1 MTIATKLR
9 SRLHRG
15 AALTVLALAVGA
27 AVPAFAQEAPTAL
40 DDVIVT
46 AQKRSENIQEVP
58 VSVAAVSGEKLA
70 AVFAA
75 GEDVLAL
82 SSRVPGL
89 YIESSNGRAAPRF
102 YIRGLGNADFDL
114 AASQPVSVIMDDVVM
129 ENVVLKSTPIFDTEQ
144 VEVLRGPQGTLF
156 GRNTTAGIVKFDSV
170 KPSQT
175 FSATGTATYGSYGSA
190 TFEGGVGGPIIE
202 GKLSG
207 RLSFLGQH
215 RDNYID
221 NTFTNQKNV
230 MGGYDENAI
239 RAQLLWTPTEN
250 LSVLLNAHNR
260 SLDGTAAVFRANI
273 LTKGSNKINGNFDRD
288 SVFYDGGGN
297 NPQKYDGNGESVK
310 VDYDFGDVTLT
321 SISAYETT
329 NGYSRGDIDGGV
341 ANFLLPSATVIPPNT
356 GPGIIPFSSDTKDGI
371 DDLGQYT
378 QEVRLASD
386 TEGPLSWQVGG
397 YYFHSR
403 MLLTTDAGFNKAT
416 LNHKNTAWAGFGQ
429 VAYQV
434 TPQLKL
440 TGGLRY
446 TDDKKTMTV
455 IGSSAPEVSASD
467 NKVSWDLS
475 AFYNVAD
482 DFSLYAR
489 AAHGFRGPT
498 IQGRDVVFFSAPSV
512 AKSETIQSYEVG
524 FKSELLD
531 RRIRFNGAAFTYTE
545 KNPQFSAIGGSQ
557 NLTLLINADKGEAY
571 GVEFDGEFAV
581 TENLLLTAGYSYNHT
596 EIKDKNLL
604 VGVCGTQLC
613 TPTDP
618 LVANPDPT
626 KAPFARVDGNP
637 FPNAPKYV
645 LNFTARYSYPIGDG
659 ELFAYTDWFKQGST
673 NLFLYETKEFNSKGD
688 FEGGLKLGYA
698 KKDGAYEI
706 AAFARNITNEVNL
719 RGAIDFNNLTGFVN
733 EPRIVGIS
741 ISAKR

>member
-1 MTIATKLR
+1 MTTATTLR

-15 AALTVLALAVGA
+15 AALTALVLAVGA
-27 AVPAFAQEAPTAL
+27 AAPVFAQDTGSVTL

-58 VSVAAVSGEKLA
+58 VSVATMGGEKLDA
-70 AVFAA
+70 LFAG

-89 YIESSNGRAAPRF
+89 FVESSNGRAAPRF
-102 YIRGLGNADFDL
+102 YIRGLGNTDFDL

-129 ENVVLKSTPIFDTEQ
+129 ENVVLKSTPIFDVEQ

-170 KPSQT
+170 KPSQV
-175 FSATGTATYGSYGSA
+175 FKADGTVTYGSYGSWTA
-190 TFEGGVGGPIIE
+190 EGGVGGPLVE
-202 GKLSG
+202 GKLAG
-207 RLSFLGQH
+207 RIAVLGQH
-215 RDNYID
+215 RDDYID
-221 NTFTNQKNV
+221 NTFTHVKDAL
-230 MGGYDENAI
+230 GGYDEYAI
-239 RAQLLWTPTEN
+239 RGQLLWTPTEN

-260 SLDGTAAVFRANI
+260 TLDGTAAIFRANI

-288 SVFYDGGGN
+288 SVFYNGGAN
-297 NPQKYDGNGESVK
+297 NPQKYDGNGESIK
-310 VDYDFGDVTLT
+310 VDYDFGGATLT

-341 ANFLLPSATVIPPNT
+341 AGT
-356 GPGIIPFSSDTKDGI
+356 GPGFIPFDSDTRDGI
-371 DDLGQYT
+371 DDLDQYT
-378 QEVRLASD
+378 QELRLASD

-397 YYFHSR
+397 YYFKSDF
-403 MLLTTDAGFNKAT
+403 LVTTDAGFNKAT

-434 TPQLKL
+434 NDKLKL
-440 TGGLRY
+440 TGGARY

-455 IGSSAPEVSASD
+455 VGSTAPEVSVSD
-467 NKVSWDLS
+467 SKVSWDLS
-475 AFYNVAD
+475 AFYDVTD
-482 DFSLYAR
+482 DVSLYAR

-498 IQGRDVVFFSAPSV
+498 IQGRDIVFFSPASV

-531 RRIRFNGAAFTYTE
+531 RRIRFNGAAFTYEE
-545 KNPQFSAIGGSQ
+545 KNPQFSAIGGAT
-557 NLTLLINADKGEAY
+557 NGTLLINADKGQAY
-571 GVEFDGEFAV
+571 GVEFDGEFKV

-596 EIKDKNLL
+596 KIKDKDLA
-604 VGVCGTQLC
+604 VAVCAQC
-613 TPTDP
+613 TVTDP
-618 LVANPDPT
+618 LNASGQ
-626 KAPFARVDGNP
+626 ALVDGNP

-645 LNFTARYSYPIGDG
+645 LNFTARYSYPVGDG
-659 ELFAYTDWFKQGST
+659 ELFAYTDWFRQGYT
-673 NLFLYETKEFNSKGD
+673 NIFLYQSKEFYSKGD

-698 KKDGAYEI
+698 KRDGAYEI

-719 RGAIDFNNLTGFVN
+719 RGGIDFNNLTGFVN

>member
-1 MTIATKLR
+1 MTTANTLR

-15 AALTVLALAVGA
+15 AALTALVLAVGA
-27 AVPAFAQEAPTAL
+27 AAPAFAQDTGSVTL

-58 VSVAAVSGEKLA
+58 VSVATMGGEKLDA
-70 AVFAA
+70 LFAG

-89 YIESSNGRAAPRF
+89 FVESSNGRAAPRF
-102 YIRGLGNADFDL
+102 YIRGLGNTDFDL

-129 ENVVLKSTPIFDTEQ
+129 ENVVLKSTPIFDVEQ

-170 KPSQT
+170 KPSQV
-175 FSATGTATYGSYGSA
+175 FKANGTVTYGSYGSWTA
-190 TFEGGVGGPIIE
+190 EGGVGGPLVE
-202 GKLSG
+202 GKLAG
-207 RLSFLGQH
+207 RIAVLGQH

-221 NTFTNQKNV
+221 NTFTNVKDA
-230 MGGYDENAI
+230 MGGYDEYAI
-239 RAQLLWTPTEN
+239 RGQLLWTPTEN

-260 SLDGTAAVFRANI
+260 TLDGTAAIFRANI

-288 SVFYDGGGN
+288 AVFYNGGAN
-297 NPQKYDGNGESVK
+297 NPQKYDGNGESIK
-310 VDYDFGDVTLT
+310 VDYDFGGVTLT

-341 ANFLLPSATVIPPNT
+341 AGT
-356 GPGIIPFSSDTKDGI
+356 GPGFIPFDSDTRDGI
-371 DDLGQYT
+371 DDLDQYT

-386 TEGPLSWQVGG
+386 TEGPLSWQFGG
-397 YYFHSR
+397 YYFKSDF
-403 MLLTTDAGFNKAT
+403 LVTTDAGFNKAT

-434 TPQLKL
+434 NDKLKL
-440 TGGLRY
+440 TGGARY

-455 IGSSAPEVSASD
+455 VGSTAPEVSVSD
-467 NKVSWDLS
+467 SKVSWDLS
-475 AFYNVAD
+475 AFYDVTD

-498 IQGRDVVFFSAPSV
+498 IQGRDIVFFSPASV

-531 RRIRFNGAAFTYTE
+531 RRIRFNGAAFTYEE
-545 KNPQFSAIGGSQ
+545 KNPQFSAIGGAT
-557 NLTLLINADKGEAY
+557 NGTLLINADKGQAY
-571 GVEFDGEFAV
+571 GVEFDGEFKV

-596 EIKDKNLL
+596 KIKDKDLA
-604 VGVCGTQLC
+604 VAVCAQC
-613 TPTDP
+613 TVTDP
-618 LVANPDPT
+618 LNASGQ
-626 KAPFARVDGNP
+626 ALVDGNP

-659 ELFAYTDWFKQGST
+659 ELFAYTDWFRQGYT
-673 NLFLYETKEFNSKGD
+673 NVFLYQSKEFYSKGD

-698 KKDGAYEI
+698 KRDGAYEI

>member
-1 MTIATKLR
+1 MTTSAKLR

-15 AALTVLALAVGA
+15 AAFTALVLAASVA
-27 AVPAFAQEAPTAL
+27 APAFAQDNTAVTL

-58 VSVAAVSGEKLA
+58 VSVAAVSGEKLD

-82 SSRVPGL
+82 SSRVPSL

-129 ENVVLKSTPIFDTEQ
+129 ENVVLKSTPVFDVEQ

-175 FSATGTATYGSYGSA
+175 FKSNATLTYGSYNSWTA
-190 TFEGGVGGPIIE
+190 EGGVGGPLVAD
-202 GKLSG
+202 KLSG
-207 RLSFLGQH
+207 RLAVLGQH
-215 RDNYID
+215 RADYID
-221 NTFTNQKNV
+221 NTFTHVKDA
-230 MGGYDENAI
+230 MGGYDEFAI
-239 RAQLLWTPTEN
+239 RGQLLWTPTAD
-250 LSVLLNAHNR
+250 LSVLLSAHNR
-260 SLDGTAAVFRANI
+260 SLDGTAAIFRANI

-288 SVFYDGGGN
+288 SVFYNGGAS
-297 NPQKYDGNGESVK
+297 NPQKYDGNGESIK
-310 VDYDFGDVTLT
+310 VDYDFGGVTLT

-341 ANFLLPSATVIPPNT
+341 AGT
-356 GPGIIPFSSDTKDGI
+356 GPGFIPFDSDTKDGI
-371 DDLGQYT
+371 DDLDQYT

-386 TEGPLSWQVGG
+386 TDGAFTWQVGG
-397 YYFHSR
+397 YYFHSDF
-403 MLLTTDAGFNKAT
+403 LLTTDAGFNKAT

-429 VAYQV
+429 ATYQV
-434 TPQLKL
+434 TPQLKI

-455 IGSSAPEVSASD
+455 VGSTAPKVSVSD
-467 NKVSWDLS
+467 SKVSWDLS
-475 AFYNVAD
+475 AFYGVTD

-498 IQGRDVVFFSAPSV
+498 IQGRDVVFFSPASV
-512 AKSETIQSYEVG
+512 AQSETIQSYEVG

-531 RRIRFNGAAFTYTE
+531 RRVRLNGAAFTYEE
-545 KNPQFSAIGGSQ
+545 KNPQFSAIGGAT
-557 NLTLLINADKGEAY
+557 NGTLLINADKGKAY
-571 GVEFDGEFAV
+571 GVELDGEFKV
-581 TENLLLTAGYSYNHT
+581 TENLLLTAGYSYAHT
-596 EIKDKNLL
+596 KIDDNKLA
-604 VGVCGTQLC
+604 VAVCAQC
-613 TPTDP
+613 TVTDP
-618 LVANPDPT
+618 LNGSGQAL
-626 KAPFARVDGNP
+626 VDGNP

-645 LNFTARYSYPIGDG
+645 VNFTARYSVPVGDG
-659 ELFAYTDWFKQGST
+659 ELFAYTDWFKQGYT
-673 NLFLYETKEFNSKGD
+673 NLFLYESKEFNSKGA

-698 KKDGAYEI
+698 KADGAYEV
-706 AAFARNITNEVNL
+706 ALFARNITNEVNL
-719 RGAIDFNNLTGFVN
+719 RGGIDFNNLTGFVN
-733 EPRIVGIS
+733 EPRIVGVS

>member
-1 MTIATKLR
+1 MTTAKTLR

-15 AALTVLALAVGA
+15 AALTALVLAGA
-27 AVPAFAQEAPTAL
+27 IAAPAFAQEASTTL

-46 AQKRSENIQEVP
+46 AQKRSENIQDVP
-58 VSVAAVSGEKLA
+58 VSVAAVSGEKLDA
-70 AVFAA
+70 LFAG

-89 YIESSNGRAAPRF
+89 FVESSNGRAAPRF
-102 YIRGLGNADFDL
+102 YIRGLGNTDFDL

-129 ENVVLKSTPIFDTEQ
+129 ENVVLKSTPIFDVEQ

-170 KPSQT
+170 KPSDT
-175 FSATGTATYGSYGSA
+175 FKANGTVTYGSYGSWTA
-190 TFEGGVGGPIIE
+190 EGGVGGPLVE

-207 RLSFLGQH
+207 RIAVLGQH
-215 RDNYID
+215 RDDYID
-221 NTFTNQKNV
+221 NTYTGVKNA
-230 MGGYDENAI
+230 MGGYDEYAI
-239 RAQLLWTPTEN
+239 RGQLLWTPTEN
-250 LSVLLNAHNR
+250 LDVLLNVHNR
-260 SLDGTAAVFRANI
+260 SLDGTAAIFRANI

-288 SVFYDGGGN
+288 SVYYNGGAN
-297 NPQKYDGNGESVK
+297 NPQKYDGNGESIK
-310 VDYDFGDVTLT
+310 VDYDFGGVKLT

-329 NGYSRGDIDGGV
+329 NGSSRGDIDGGV
-341 ANFLLPSATVIPPNT
+341 AGV
-356 GPGIIPFSSDTKDGI
+356 GPGLVIFDSDTKDGI
-371 DDLGQYT
+371 DDLDQYT
-378 QEVRLASD
+378 QEIRLASD
-386 TEGPLSWQVGG
+386 TEGPLSWQFGG
-397 YYFHSR
+397 YYFKSDF
-403 MLLTTDAGFNKAT
+403 LVTTDAGFNKAT

-434 TPQLKL
+434 TPALKI
-440 TGGLRY
+440 TGGARY
-446 TDDKKTMTV
+446 TDDKKSMTV
-455 IGSSAPEVSASD
+455 VGTTTPEVKVSD
-467 NKVSWDLS
+467 SKVSWDLS
-475 AFYNVAD
+475 AFYGVTD

-498 IQGRDVVFFSAPSV
+498 IQGRDIVFFSPASV

-531 RRIRFNGAAFTYTE
+531 RRVRLNGAAFTYEE
-545 KNPQFSAIGGSQ
+545 KNPQFSAIGGAT
-557 NLTLLINADKGEAY
+557 NGTLLINADKGEAY
-571 GVEFDGEFAV
+571 GVEFDGEFKV
-581 TENLLLTAGYSYNHT
+581 TPNLLLTAGYSFNHT
-596 EIKDKNLL
+596 KIKDKDLA
-604 VGVCGTQLC
+604 VAVCAQC
-613 TPTDP
+613 TVTDP
-618 LVANPDPT
+618 LNSAGQ
-626 KAPFARVDGNP
+626 ALVDGNP

-659 ELFAYTDWFKQGST
+659 ELFAYTDWFRQGYT
-673 NLFLYETKEFNSKGD
+673 NIFLYQSKEFYSKGD

>member
-1 MTIATKLR
+1 MTTATKLR

-27 AVPAFAQEAPTAL
+27 AVPAFAQEASVTL

-58 VSVAAVSGEKLA
+58 VSVAAVSGEKLD
-70 AVFAA
+70 AVFAG

-82 SSRVPGL
+82 SSRVPSL

-129 ENVVLKSTPIFDTEQ
+129 ENVVLKSTPVFDVEQ

-175 FSATGTATYGSYGSA
+175 FKANATATYGSYGSWTA
-190 TFEGGVGGPIIE
+190 EGGVGGPLIAD
-202 GKLSG
+202 KLSG
-207 RLSFLGQH
+207 RISVLGQH
-215 RDNYID
+215 RDDYID
-221 NTFTNQKNV
+221 NTFTGVKDV
-230 MGGYDENAI
+230 MGGYDEYAI
-239 RAQLLWTPTEN
+239 RGQLLWTPTAD

-260 SLDGTAAVFRANI
+260 SLDGTAAIFRANI
-273 LTKGSNKINGNFDRD
+273 LTKGSNKLNGNFDRD
-288 SVFYDGGGN
+288 AVFYNGGGS
-297 NPQKYDGNGESVK
+297 NPQKYDGNGESIK
-310 VDYDFGDVTLT
+310 IDYDFGDVTLT

-341 ANFLLPSATVIPPNT
+341 AGT
-356 GPGIIPFSSDTKDGI
+356 GPGFIPFDSDTKDGI
-371 DDLGQYT
+371 DDLDQYT
-378 QEVRLASD
+378 QEIRLASD
-386 TEGPLSWQVGG
+386 TDGPLTWQVGG
-397 YYFHSR
+397 YYFKSDF
-403 MLLTTDAGFNKAT
+403 LLTTDAGFNKAT

-434 TPQLKL
+434 TPSLKI
-440 TGGLRY
+440 TGGARY
-446 TDDKKTMTV
+446 TDDKKSMTV
-455 IGSSAPEVSASD
+455 VGSTAPKISVSDS
-467 NKVSWDLS
+467 KVSWDLS
-475 AFYNVAD
+475 AFYSVTD

-498 IQGRDVVFFSAPSV
+498 IQGRDVVFFSPASV
-512 AKSETIQSYEVG
+512 AQSETIQSYEAG

-531 RRIRFNGAAFTYTE
+531 RRIRFNGAAFIYEE
-545 KNPQFSAIGGSQ
+545 KDPQFSAIGGAT
-557 NLTLLINADKGEAY
+557 NGTLLINADKGKAY
-571 GVEFDGEFAV
+571 GVELDGEFKV
-581 TENLLLTAGYSYNHT
+581 TENLLLTAGYSYAHT
-596 EIKDKNLL
+596 EIEDKNLA
-604 VGVCGTQLC
+604 VAVCAQC
-613 TPTDP
+613 TVTDP
-618 LVANPDPT
+618 LNGAGQA
-626 KAPFARVDGNP
+626 KVDGNP

-645 LNFTARYSYPIGDG
+645 LNFTARYSYPVGDG
-659 ELFAYTDWFKQGST
+659 ELFAYTDWFKQGYT
-673 NLFLYETKEFNSKGD
+673 NLFLYESKEFNSKGA

-698 KKDGAYEI
+698 KADGAYEV
-706 AAFARNITNEVNL
+706 ALFARNITNEVNL
-719 RGAIDFNNLTGFVN
+719 RGGIDFNNLTGFVN
-733 EPRIVGIS
+733 EPRIVGVS

>member
-1 MTIATKLR
+1 MTTSAKLR
-9 SRLHRG
+9 ARLRTG
-15 AALTVLALAVGA
+15 GALAALVLAAGLAA
-27 AVPAFAQEAPTAL
+27 PAFAQETAVTL

-58 VSVAAVSGEKLA
+58 VSVAAVSGEKLDA
-70 AVFAA
+70 LFAG

-129 ENVVLKSTPIFDTEQ
+129 ENVVLKSTPVFDVEQ

-170 KPSQT
+170 KPSQS
-175 FSATGTATYGSYGSA
+175 FKANGTVTYGSYGSWTA
-190 TFEGGVGGPIIE
+190 EGGVGGPLVE
-202 GKLSG
+202 GKLAG
-207 RLSFLGQH
+207 RISILGQH
-215 RDNYID
+215 RDDYID
-221 NTFTNQKNV
+221 NTFTKV
-230 MGGYDENAI
+230 KDAMGGYDEYAI
-239 RAQLLWTPTEN
+239 RGQLLWTPTED

-260 SLDGTAAVFRANI
+260 TLDGTAAIFRANI

-288 SVFYDGGGN
+288 SVFYNGGGS

-310 VDYDFGDVTLT
+310 IDYDFGGVTLT

-341 ANFLLPSATVIPPNT
+341 AGV
-356 GPGIIPFSSDTKDGI
+356 GPGFIPFDSDTRDGI
-371 DDLGQYT
+371 DDLDQYT
-378 QEVRLASD
+378 QEIRLASD
-386 TEGPLSWQVGG
+386 ADGPFTWQVGG
-397 YYFHSR
+397 YYFHSDF
-403 MLLTTDAGFNKAT
+403 LVTTDAGFNKAT
-416 LNHKNTAWAGFGQ
+416 LNHKNTAWAAFGQ
-429 VAYQV
+429 ATYQV

-446 TDDKKTMTV
+446 TDDDKTMTV
-455 IGSSAPEVSASD
+455 VGSTAPKVAVSDS
-467 NKVSWDLS
+467 KVSWDLS
-475 AFYNVAD
+475 AFYAVTD

-489 AAHGFRGPT
+489 TARGFRGPT
-498 IQGRDVVFFSAPSV
+498 IQGRDIVFFSPASV
-512 AKSETIQSYEVG
+512 AQSETIQSYEVG

-531 RRIRFNGAAFTYTE
+531 RRVRLNGAAFAFEE
-545 KNPQFSAIGGSQ
+545 KDPQFSAIGGAG
-557 NLTLLINADKGEAY
+557 NNTLLVNADKGEAY
-571 GVEFDGEFAV
+571 GVEFDGEFKV
-581 TENLLLTAGYSYNHT
+581 TQNLLLTAGYSYNHT
-596 EIKDKNLL
+596 KIKDKNLA
-604 VGVCGTQLC
+604 VAVCAQC
-613 TPTDP
+613 TVTDP
-618 LVANPDPT
+618 LNA
-626 KAPFARVDGNP
+626 AGRALVDGNP

-645 LNFTARYSYPIGDG
+645 LNFTARYAYPIGDG
-659 ELFAYTDWFKQGST
+659 ELFAYTDWFKQGYT
-673 NLFLYETKEFNSKGD
+673 NLFLYESKEFNSKGA

-698 KKDGAYEI
+698 KQDGAYEV
-706 AAFARNITNEVNL
+706 ALFARNITNEVNL
-719 RGAIDFNNLTGFVN
+719 RGGIDFNNLTGFVN

>member
-1 MTIATKLR
+1 MTIRHHLR
-9 SRLHRG
+9 HG
-15 AALTVLALAVGA
+15 GAVAALVVAAGLAA
-27 AVPAFAQEAPTAL
+27 PAFAQETPTAL
-40 DDVIVT
+40 SDVIVT
-46 AQKRSENIQEVP
+46 AQKRSENIQDVP
-58 VSVAAVSGEKLA
+58 VSVAAVSGEKLD

-82 SSRVPGL
+82 SSRVPSL

-129 ENVVLKSTPIFDTEQ
+129 ENVVLKSTPIFDVDQ

-175 FSATGTATYGSYGSA
+175 FKATGTATYGSYGSA
-190 TFEGGVGGPIIE
+190 TFEGGVGGPIVE

-207 RLSFLGQH
+207 RLSVLGQH

-221 NTFTNQKNV
+221 NTFTKQNNV

-260 SLDGTAAVFRANI
+260 SLDGTAAIFRANI

-288 SVFYDGGGN
+288 SVNYNGGGN
-297 NPQKYDGNGESVK
+297 NPQKYDGNGESIK
-310 VDYDFGDVTLT
+310 VDYDFGGVTLT

-341 ANFLLPSATVIPPNT
+341 AS
-356 GPGIIPFSSDTKDGI
+356 GPGAGPGVIFFDSDTKDGI
-371 DDLGQYT
+371 DDLDQYT

-386 TEGPLSWQVGG
+386 TEGPLTWQVGG
-397 YYFHSR
+397 YYFKSDF
-403 MLLTTDAGFNKAT
+403 LLTTDAGFNKAT

-429 VAYQV
+429 ASYQV
-434 TPQLKL
+434 TPQLKI

-446 TDDKKTMTV
+446 TDDDKSLTV
-455 IGSSAPEVSASD
+455 VGSTAPKISASD
-467 NKVSWDLS
+467 SKVSWDLS
-475 AFYNVAD
+475 AFYGVSD

-489 AAHGFRGPT
+489 TARGFRGPT
-498 IQGRDVVFFSAPSV
+498 IQGRDIVFFSPASV

-531 RRIRFNGAAFTYTE
+531 RRVRLNGAAFAYNE
-545 KNPQFSAIGGSQ
+545 KDPQFSAIGGAT
-557 NLTLLINADKGEAY
+557 NGTLLINADKGKAY

-581 TENLLLTAGYSYNHT
+581 TENLLLTAGYSYAHT
-596 EIKDKNLL
+596 KIEDKTLA
-604 VGVCGTQLC
+604 VAVCAQC
-613 TPTDP
+613 TITDP
-618 LVANPDPT
+618 LNTAGQALVN
-626 KAPFARVDGNP
+626 GNP

-659 ELFAYTDWFKQGST
+659 ELFAYTDWFKQGYT
-673 NLFLYETKEFNSKGD
+673 NLFLYESKEFYSKGA

-698 KKDGAYEI
+698 KADGAYEI

-719 RGAIDFNNLTGFVN
+719 RGGIDFNNLTGFVN

>member
-1 MTIATKLR
+1 MTTANTLR

-15 AALTVLALAVGA
+15 AALTALVLAVGA
-27 AVPAFAQEAPTAL
+27 AAPAFAQDTGSVTL

-46 AQKRSENIQEVP
+46 AQKRAENIQEVP
-58 VSVAAVSGEKLA
+58 VSVATMGGEKLDA
-70 AVFAA
+70 LFAG

-89 YIESSNGRAAPRF
+89 FVESSNGRAAPRF
-102 YIRGLGNADFDL
+102 YIRGLGNTDFDL

-129 ENVVLKSTPIFDTEQ
+129 ENVVLKSTPIFDVEQ

-170 KPSQT
+170 KPSQV
-175 FSATGTATYGSYGSA
+175 FKANGTVTYGSYGSWTA
-190 TFEGGVGGPIIE
+190 EGGVGGPLVE
-202 GKLSG
+202 GKLAG
-207 RLSFLGQH
+207 RIAVLGQH
-215 RDNYID
+215 RDDYID
-221 NTFTNQKNV
+221 NTFTHVKDAL
-230 MGGYDENAI
+230 GGYDEYAI
-239 RAQLLWTPTEN
+239 RGQLLWTPTEN

-260 SLDGTAAVFRANI
+260 TLDGTAAIFRANI

-288 SVFYDGGGN
+288 SVFYNGGAN
-297 NPQKYDGNGESVK
+297 NPQKYDGNGESIK
-310 VDYDFGDVTLT
+310 VDYDFGGATLT

-341 ANFLLPSATVIPPNT
+341 AGT
-356 GPGIIPFSSDTKDGI
+356 GPGFIPFDSDTRDGI
-371 DDLGQYT
+371 DDLDQYT
-378 QEVRLASD
+378 QELRLASD

-397 YYFHSR
+397 YYFKSDF
-403 MLLTTDAGFNKAT
+403 LVTTDAGFNKAT

-434 TPQLKL
+434 NDKLKL
-440 TGGLRY
+440 TGGARY

-455 IGSSAPEVSASD
+455 VGSTAPEVSVSD
-467 NKVSWDLS
+467 SKVSWDLS
-475 AFYNVAD
+475 AFYDVTD
-482 DFSLYAR
+482 DVSLYAR

-498 IQGRDVVFFSAPSV
+498 IQGRDIVFFSPASV

-531 RRIRFNGAAFTYTE
+531 RRIRFNGAAFTYEE
-545 KNPQFSAIGGSQ
+545 KNPQFSAIGGAT
-557 NLTLLINADKGEAY
+557 NGTLLINADKGQAY
-571 GVEFDGEFAV
+571 GVEFDGEFKV

-596 EIKDKNLL
+596 KIKDKDLA
-604 VGVCGTQLC
+604 VAVCAQC
-613 TPTDP
+613 TVTDP
-618 LVANPDPT
+618 LNA
-626 KAPFARVDGNP
+626 AGQALVDGNP

-645 LNFTARYSYPIGDG
+645 LNFTARYSYPVGDG
-659 ELFAYTDWFKQGST
+659 ELFAYTDWFRQGYT
-673 NLFLYETKEFNSKGD
+673 NIFLYQSKEFYSKGD

-698 KKDGAYEI
+698 KRDGAYEI

-719 RGAIDFNNLTGFVN
+719 RGGIDFNNLTGFVN

>member
-1 MTIATKLR
+1 MTTATTLR

-15 AALTVLALAVGA
+15 AALTALVLAVGA
-27 AVPAFAQEAPTAL
+27 AAPAFAQETGSVTL

-58 VSVAAVSGEKLA
+58 VSVATMGGEKLDA
-70 AVFAA
+70 LFAG

-89 YIESSNGRAAPRF
+89 FVESSNGRAAPRF
-102 YIRGLGNADFDL
+102 YIRGLGNTDFDL

-129 ENVVLKSTPIFDTEQ
+129 ENVVLKSTPIFDVDQ

-175 FSATGTATYGSYGSA
+175 FKANGTVTYGTYGSWTA
-190 TFEGGVGGPIIE
+190 EGGVGGPLIE
-202 GKLSG
+202 GKLAG
-207 RLSFLGQH
+207 RIAVLGQH

-221 NTFTNQKNV
+221 NAFTHVKDA
-230 MGGYDENAI
+230 MGGYDEYAI
-239 RAQLLWTPTEN
+239 RGQLLWTPTEN

-260 SLDGTAAVFRANI
+260 TLDGTAAIFRANI

-288 SVFYDGGGN
+288 SVFYNGGAN
-297 NPQKYDGNGESVK
+297 NPQKYDGNGESIK
-310 VDYDFGDVTLT
+310 VDYDFGGVTLT

-341 ANFLLPSATVIPPNT
+341 AGV
-356 GPGIIPFSSDTKDGI
+356 GPGFIPFDSDTRDGI
-371 DDLGQYT
+371 DDLDQYT

-386 TEGPLSWQVGG
+386 TEGPFSWQFGG
-397 YYFHSR
+397 YYFKSDF
-403 MLLTTDAGFNKAT
+403 LVTTDAGFNKAT

-434 TPQLKL
+434 TPALKI
-440 TGGLRY
+440 TGGARY

-455 IGSSAPEVSASD
+455 VGSTAPEVSVSD
-467 NKVSWDLS
+467 SKVSWDLS
-475 AFYNVAD
+475 AFYDVTD

-498 IQGRDVVFFSAPSV
+498 IQGRDIVFFSPASV

-531 RRIRFNGAAFTYTE
+531 RRLRFNGAAFTYEE
-545 KNPQFSAIGGSQ
+545 KDPQFSAIGGAG
-557 NLTLLINADKGEAY
+557 NNTLLINADKGQAY
-571 GVEFDGEFAV
+571 GVEFDGEFKV

-596 EIKDKNLL
+596 KIKDKDLA
-604 VGVCGTQLC
+604 VAVCAQC
-613 TPTDP
+613 TVTDP
-618 LVANPDPT
+618 LNA
-626 KAPFARVDGNP
+626 KGQALVDGNP

-659 ELFAYTDWFKQGST
+659 ELFAYTDWFKQGYT
-673 NLFLYETKEFNSKGD
+673 NIFLYQSKEFYSKGA

-698 KKDGAYEI
+698 KRDGAYEI

-719 RGAIDFNNLTGFVN
+719 RGGIDFNNLTGFVN

>member
-1 MTIATKLR
+1 MTIRHHLR
-9 SRLHRG
+9 HGGAL
-15 AALTVLALAVGA
+15 AALVVAAGLAA
-27 AVPAFAQEAPTAL
+27 PAFAQETGSVTL

-58 VSVAAVSGEKLA
+58 VSVATMGGEKLQA
-70 AVFAA
+70 LFAG

-89 YIESSNGRAAPRF
+89 FVESSNGRAAPRF
-102 YIRGLGNADFDL
+102 YIRGLGNTDFDL

-129 ENVVLKSTPIFDTEQ
+129 ENVVLKSTPIFDVEQ

-175 FSATGTATYGSYGSA
+175 FKANGTVTYGSYGSWTA
-190 TFEGGVGGPIIE
+190 EGGVGGPLVE
-202 GKLSG
+202 GKLAG
-207 RLSFLGQH
+207 RIAVLGQH
-215 RDNYID
+215 RDDYID
-221 NTFTNQKNV
+221 NTYTGVKDA
-230 MGGYDENAI
+230 MGGYDEYAI
-239 RAQLLWTPTEN
+239 RGQLLWTPTDN
-250 LSVLLNAHNR
+250 LDVLLSAHNR
-260 SLDGTAAVFRANI
+260 TLKGTAAIFRANI

-288 SVFYDGGGN
+288 AVFYNGGGN
-297 NPQKYDGNGESVK
+297 NPQKYDGNGESLK
-310 VDYDFGDVTLT
+310 IDYDFGGVKLT

-341 ANFLLPSATVIPPNT
+341 AGV
-356 GPGIIPFSSDTKDGI
+356 GPGFIPFDSDTKDGI
-371 DDLGQYT
+371 DDLDQYT
-378 QEVRLASD
+378 QELRLASD
-386 TEGPLSWQVGG
+386 TDGAFTWQVGG
-397 YYFHSR
+397 YYFHSS
-403 MLLTTDAGFNKAT
+403 MLLTTDAGFAKAT
-416 LNHKNTAWAGFGQ
+416 LHHKNTAWAGFGQ
-429 VAYQV
+429 ATYQV
-434 TPQLKL
+434 TPALKI

-455 IGSSAPEVSASD
+455 VGSTAPQIEVSD
-467 NKVSWDLS
+467 GKVSWDLS
-475 AFYNVAD
+475 AFYTVTDN
-482 DFSLYAR
+482 FNLYAR

-498 IQGRDVVFFSAPSV
+498 IQGRDVVFGSNPSV
-512 AKSETIQSYEVG
+512 AQSETIQSYEAG

-545 KNPQFSAIGGSQ
+545 KDPQFSAIGGAG
-557 NLTLLINADKGEAY
+557 NNTLLINANKGKAY
-571 GVEFDGEFAV
+571 GVEFDGEFKV
-581 TENLLLTAGYSYNHT
+581 TQNLLLTAGYSYNHT
-596 EIKDKNLL
+596 KIEDKNLA
-604 VGVCGTQLC
+604 VAVCAQC
-613 TPTDP
+613 TVTDP
-618 LVANPDPT
+618 LNGAGQALVN
-626 KAPFARVDGNP
+626 GNP

-659 ELFAYTDWFKQGST
+659 ELFAYTDWFKQGYT
-673 NLFLYETKEFNSKGD
+673 NIFLYQSKEFYSKGA

-698 KKDGAYEI
+698 KQDGAYEV
-706 AAFARNITNEVNL
+706 ALFARNITNEVNL

>member
-1 MTIATKLR
+1 MTTANKLR

-15 AALTVLALAVGA
+15 AALAVLALAVGA
-27 AVPAFAQEAPTAL
+27 AVPAFAQEASVTL

-46 AQKRSENIQEVP
+46 AQKRSENIQDVP
-58 VSVAAVSGEKLA
+58 VSVAAVSGEKLDA
-70 AVFAA
+70 IFAG

-82 SSRVPGL
+82 SSRVPSL

-129 ENVVLKSTPIFDTEQ
+129 ENVVLKSTPVFDVEQ

-175 FSATGTATYGSYGSA
+175 VKANATLTYGTHDSWTA
-190 TFEGGVGGPIIE
+190 EGGVGGPLVAD
-202 GKLSG
+202 KLSG
-207 RLSFLGQH
+207 RISVLGQH
-215 RDNYID
+215 RADYID
-221 NTFTNQKNV
+221 NTYTGVKNA
-230 MGGYDENAI
+230 MGGYDEYAI
-239 RAQLLWTPTEN
+239 RGQLLWTPTAD
-250 LSVLLNAHNR
+250 LSVLFNAHNR
-260 SLDGTAAVFRANI
+260 SLDGTAAIFRANI
-273 LTKGSNKINGNFDRD
+273 LTKGSNKLNANFDRD
-288 SVFYDGGGN
+288 SVFYNGGGS
-297 NPQKYDGNGESVK
+297 NPQKYDGNGESIK
-310 VDYDFGDVTLT
+310 VDYDFGGVTLT

-341 ANFLLPSATVIPPNT
+341 AGT
-356 GPGIIPFSSDTKDGI
+356 GPGFIPFDSDTKDGI
-371 DDLGQYT
+371 DDLDQYT

-386 TEGPLSWQVGG
+386 TEGPLTWQVGG
-397 YYFHSR
+397 YYFKSDF
-403 MLLTTDAGFNKAT
+403 LLTTDAGFNKAT

-434 TPQLKL
+434 TPALKI
-440 TGGLRY
+440 TGGARY

-455 IGSSAPEVSASD
+455 VGSTAPEISVSDS
-467 NKVSWDLS
+467 KVSWDLS
-475 AFYNVAD
+475 AFYSVTD

-498 IQGRDVVFFSAPSV
+498 IQGRDVVFFSPASV
-512 AKSETIQSYEVG
+512 AQSETIQSYEVG

-531 RRIRFNGAAFTYTE
+531 RRVRLNGAAFTYEE
-545 KNPQFSAIGGSQ
+545 KNPQFSAIGGAT
-557 NLTLLINADKGEAY
+557 NGTLLINADKGKAY
-571 GVEFDGEFAV
+571 GVELDGEFKV
-581 TENLLLTAGYSYNHT
+581 TENLLLTAGYSYAHT
-596 EIKDKNLL
+596 EIDDKTLA
-604 VGVCGTQLC
+604 VAVCAQC
-613 TPTDP
+613 TVTDP
-618 LVANPDPT
+618 LNGSGQAL
-626 KAPFARVDGNP
+626 VDGNP

-645 LNFTARYSYPIGDG
+645 LNFTARYSYPVGDG
-659 ELFAYTDWFKQGST
+659 ELFAYTDWFKQGYT
-673 NLFLYETKEFNSKGD
+673 NLFLYESKEFNSKGA

-698 KKDGAYEI
+698 KADGSYEI

-719 RGAIDFNNLTGFVN
+719 RGGIDFNNLTGFVN

>member
-1 MTIATKLR
+1 MTTATTLR

-15 AALTVLALAVGA
+15 AALTALVLAVGA
-27 AVPAFAQEAPTAL
+27 AAPAFAQDAGSVTL

-58 VSVAAVSGEKLA
+58 VSVATMGGEKLDA
-70 AVFAA
+70 LFAG

-89 YIESSNGRAAPRF
+89 FVESSNGRAAPRF
-102 YIRGLGNADFDL
+102 YIRGLGNTDFDL

-129 ENVVLKSTPIFDTEQ
+129 ENVVLKSTPIFDVEQ

-175 FSATGTATYGSYGSA
+175 FKANGTVTYGSYGSWTA
-190 TFEGGVGGPIIE
+190 EGGVGGPLVE
-202 GKLSG
+202 GKLAG
-207 RLSFLGQH
+207 RIAVLGQH

-221 NTFTNQKNV
+221 NTFTHVKDA
-230 MGGYDENAI
+230 MGGYDEYAI
-239 RAQLLWTPTEN
+239 RGQLLWTPTEN

-260 SLDGTAAVFRANI
+260 TLDGTAAIFRANI

-288 SVFYDGGGN
+288 SVFYNGGAN
-297 NPQKYDGNGESVK
+297 NPQKYDGNGESIK
-310 VDYDFGDVTLT
+310 VDYDFGGATLT

-341 ANFLLPSATVIPPNT
+341 AGV
-356 GPGIIPFSSDTKDGI
+356 GPGFIPFDSDTRDGI
-371 DDLGQYT
+371 DDLDQYT
-378 QEVRLASD
+378 QELRLASD
-386 TEGPLSWQVGG
+386 TEGPFSWQVGG
-397 YYFHSR
+397 YYFKSDF
-403 MLLTTDAGFNKAT
+403 LVTTDAGFNKAT

-434 TPQLKL
+434 NDKLKL
-440 TGGLRY
+440 TGGARY

-455 IGSSAPEVSASD
+455 VGSTAPEVSVSD
-467 NKVSWDLS
+467 SKVSWDLS
-475 AFYNVAD
+475 AFYDVSD
-482 DFSLYAR
+482 DVSLYAR

-498 IQGRDVVFFSAPSV
+498 IQGRDIVFFSPASV

-531 RRIRFNGAAFTYTE
+531 RRIRFNGAAFTYEE
-545 KNPQFSAIGGSQ
+545 KNPQFSAIGGAT
-557 NLTLLINADKGEAY
+557 NGTLLINADKGQAY
-571 GVEFDGEFAV
+571 GVEFDGEFKV

-596 EIKDKNLL
+596 KIKDKDLA
-604 VGVCGTQLC
+604 VAVCAQC
-613 TPTDP
+613 TVTDP
-618 LVANPDPT
+618 LNASGQ
-626 KAPFARVDGNP
+626 ALVDGNP

-645 LNFTARYSYPIGDG
+645 LNFTARYSYPVGDG
-659 ELFAYTDWFKQGST
+659 ELFAYTDWFRQGYT
-673 NLFLYETKEFNSKGD
+673 NVFLYQSKEFYSKGD

-698 KKDGAYEI
+698 KRDGAYEI

>member
-1 MTIATKLR
+1 MTTATKLR

-15 AALTVLALAVGA
+15 AALTALALAVGVA
-27 AVPAFAQEAPTAL
+27 APAFAQEAVTL

-58 VSVAAVSGEKLA
+58 VSVATMGGEKLDA
-70 AVFAA
+70 LFAG

-89 YIESSNGRAAPRF
+89 FVESSNGRAAPRF
-102 YIRGLGNADFDL
+102 YIRGLGNTDFDL

-129 ENVVLKSTPIFDTEQ
+129 ENVVLKSTPIFDVEQ

-175 FSATGTATYGSYGSA
+175 FKANGAVTYGSYGSWTA
-190 TFEGGVGGPIIE
+190 EAGVGGPLVAD
-202 GKLSG
+202 KLSG
-207 RLSFLGQH
+207 RIAVLGQH

-221 NTFTNQKNV
+221 NTFTHEKDA
-230 MGGYDENAI
+230 MGGYDEYAI
-239 RAQLLWTPTEN
+239 RGQLLWTPTAD
-250 LSVLLNAHNR
+250 LSVLLSAHNR
-260 SLDGTAAVFRANI
+260 SLDGTAAIFRANI

-288 SVFYDGGGN
+288 SVFYNGGAN
-297 NPQKYDGNGESVK
+297 NPQKYDGNGESIK

-341 ANFLLPSATVIPPNT
+341 ANFGTPTPNT
-356 GPGIIPFSSDTKDGI
+356 GPGIIPFDSDTKDGI
-371 DDLGQYT
+371 DDLDQYT
-378 QEVRLASD
+378 QELRLASD
-386 TEGPLSWQVGG
+386 TDGPLSWQVGG
-397 YYFHSR
+397 YYFKSDF
-403 MLLTTDAGFNKAT
+403 LVTTDAGFAKAT

-434 TPQLKL
+434 TPALKI
-440 TGGLRY
+440 TGGARY

-455 IGSSAPEVSASD
+455 VGSTAPEVEVSD
-467 NKVSWDLS
+467 SKVSWDLS
-475 AFYNVAD
+475 AFYTVTD

-498 IQGRDVVFFSAPSV
+498 IQGRDVVFGASPSV
-512 AKSETIQSYEVG
+512 AQSETIQSYEIG

-531 RRIRFNGAAFTYTE
+531 RRIRFNGAVFTYEE
-545 KNPQFSAIGGSQ
+545 KNPQFSAIGGAT
-557 NLTLLINADKGEAY
+557 NGTLLINADKGEAY
-571 GVEFDGEFAV
+571 GVEFDGEFKV

-596 EIKDKNLL
+596 KIKDSGLA
-604 VGVCGTQLC
+604 VAVCAQC
-613 TPTDP
+613 TVTDP
-618 LVANPDPT
+618 LNGSGQALVN
-626 KAPFARVDGNP
+626 GNP
-637 FPNAPKYV
+637 FPNAPEYV

-659 ELFAYTDWFKQGST
+659 ELFAYTDWFTQGYT
-673 NLFLYETKEFNSKGD
+673 NVFLYESKEFYSKGD

-698 KKDGAYEI
+698 KQDGAYEV
-706 AAFARNITNEVNL
+706 ALFARNITNEVNL

>member
-1 MTIATKLR
+1 MTTATKLR

-15 AALTVLALAVGA
+15 AALTALVLAVGA
-27 AVPAFAQEAPTAL
+27 AAPAFAQETGSVTL

-58 VSVAAVSGEKLA
+58 VSVATMGGEKLDA
-70 AVFAA
+70 LFAG

-89 YIESSNGRAAPRF
+89 FVESSNGRAAPRF
-102 YIRGLGNADFDL
+102 YIRGLGNTDFDL

-129 ENVVLKSTPIFDTEQ
+129 ENVVLKSTPIFDVDQ

-175 FSATGTATYGSYGSA
+175 FKANGTVTYGTYGSWTA
-190 TFEGGVGGPIIE
+190 EGGVGGPLIE
-202 GKLSG
+202 GKLAG
-207 RLSFLGQH
+207 RIAVLGQH

-221 NTFTNQKNV
+221 NAFTHVKDA
-230 MGGYDENAI
+230 MGGYDEYAI
-239 RAQLLWTPTEN
+239 RGQLLWTPTEN

-260 SLDGTAAVFRANI
+260 TLDGTAAIFRANI

-288 SVFYDGGGN
+288 SVFYNGGAN
-297 NPQKYDGNGESVK
+297 NPQKYDGNGESIK
-310 VDYDFGDVTLT
+310 VDYDFGGVTLT

-341 ANFLLPSATVIPPNT
+341 AGV
-356 GPGIIPFSSDTKDGI
+356 GPGFIPFDSDTRDGI
-371 DDLGQYT
+371 DDLDQYT

-386 TEGPLSWQVGG
+386 TEGPFSWQFGG
-397 YYFHSR
+397 YYFKSDF
-403 MLLTTDAGFNKAT
+403 LVTTDAGFNKAT

-434 TPQLKL
+434 TPALKI
-440 TGGLRY
+440 TGGARY

-455 IGSSAPEVSASD
+455 VGSTAPEVSVSD
-467 NKVSWDLS
+467 SKVSWDLS
-475 AFYNVAD
+475 AFYDVTD

-498 IQGRDVVFFSAPSV
+498 IQGRDIVFFSPASV

-531 RRIRFNGAAFTYTE
+531 RRLRFNGAAFTYEE
-545 KNPQFSAIGGSQ
+545 KDPQFSAIGGAG
-557 NLTLLINADKGEAY
+557 NNTLLINADKGQAY
-571 GVEFDGEFAV
+571 GVEFDGEFKV

-596 EIKDKNLL
+596 KIKDKDLA
-604 VGVCGTQLC
+604 VAVCAQC
-613 TPTDP
+613 TVTDP
-618 LVANPDPT
+618 LNA
-626 KAPFARVDGNP
+626 KGQALVDGNP

-659 ELFAYTDWFKQGST
+659 ELFAYTDWFKQGYT
-673 NLFLYETKEFNSKGD
+673 NIFLYQSKEFYSKGA

-698 KKDGAYEI
+698 KRDGAYEI

-719 RGAIDFNNLTGFVN
+719 RGGIDFNNLTGFVN

>member
-1 MTIATKLR
+1 MTTANTLR

-15 AALTVLALAVGA
+15 AALTALVLAVGA
-27 AVPAFAQEAPTAL
+27 AAPAFAQDAGSVTL

-58 VSVAAVSGEKLA
+58 VSVATMGGEKLDA
-70 AVFAA
+70 LFAG

-89 YIESSNGRAAPRF
+89 FVESSNGRAAPRF
-102 YIRGLGNADFDL
+102 YIRGLGNTDFDL

-129 ENVVLKSTPIFDTEQ
+129 ENVVLKSTPIFDVEQ

-170 KPSQT
+170 KPSQV
-175 FSATGTATYGSYGSA
+175 FKANGTVTYGSYGSWTA
-190 TFEGGVGGPIIE
+190 EGGVGGPLVE
-202 GKLSG
+202 GKLAG
-207 RLSFLGQH
+207 RIAVLGQH
-215 RDNYID
+215 RDDYID
-221 NTFTNQKNV
+221 NTFTHVKDAL
-230 MGGYDENAI
+230 GGYDEYAI
-239 RAQLLWTPTEN
+239 RGQLLWTPTEN

-260 SLDGTAAVFRANI
+260 TLDGTAAIFRANI

-288 SVFYDGGGN
+288 SVFYNGGAN
-297 NPQKYDGNGESVK
+297 NPQKYDGNGESIK
-310 VDYDFGDVTLT
+310 VDYDFGGATLT

-341 ANFLLPSATVIPPNT
+341 AGT
-356 GPGIIPFSSDTKDGI
+356 GPGFIPFDSDTRDGI
-371 DDLGQYT
+371 DDLDQYT
-378 QEVRLASD
+378 QELRLASD

-397 YYFHSR
+397 YYFKSDF
-403 MLLTTDAGFNKAT
+403 LVTTDAGFNKAT

-434 TPQLKL
+434 NDKLKL
-440 TGGLRY
+440 TGGARY

-455 IGSSAPEVSASD
+455 VGSTAPEVSVSD
-467 NKVSWDLS
+467 SKVSWDLS
-475 AFYNVAD
+475 AFYDVTD
-482 DFSLYAR
+482 DVSLYAR

-498 IQGRDVVFFSAPSV
+498 IQGRDIVFFSPASV

-531 RRIRFNGAAFTYTE
+531 RRIRFNGAAFTYEE
-545 KNPQFSAIGGSQ
+545 KNPQFSAIGGAT
-557 NLTLLINADKGEAY
+557 NGTLLINADKGQAY
-571 GVEFDGEFAV
+571 GVEFDGEFKV

-596 EIKDKNLL
+596 KIKDKDLA
-604 VGVCGTQLC
+604 VAVCAQC
-613 TPTDP
+613 TVTDP
-618 LVANPDPT
+618 LNASGQ
-626 KAPFARVDGNP
+626 ALVDGNP

-645 LNFTARYSYPIGDG
+645 LNFTARYSYPVGDG
-659 ELFAYTDWFKQGST
+659 ELFAYTDWFRQGYT
-673 NLFLYETKEFNSKGD
+673 NIFLYQSKEFYSKGD

-698 KKDGAYEI
+698 KRDGAYEI

-719 RGAIDFNNLTGFVN
+719 RGGIDFNNLTGFVN

>member
-1 MTIATKLR
+1 MTTATKLR

-15 AALTVLALAVGA
+15 AALTVLALAVA
-27 AVPAFAQEAPTAL
+27 AVAAPAFAQEASVTL

-58 VSVAAVSGEKLA
+58 VSVAAVSGEKLD
-70 AVFAA
+70 AVFAG

-82 SSRVPGL
+82 SSRVPSL

-129 ENVVLKSTPIFDTEQ
+129 ENVVLKSTPVFDVEQ

-175 FSATGTATYGSYGSA
+175 FKANATATYGSYGSWTA
-190 TFEGGVGGPIIE
+190 EGGVGGPLIAD
-202 GKLSG
+202 KLSG
-207 RLSFLGQH
+207 RISVLGQH
-215 RDNYID
+215 RDDYID
-221 NTFTNQKNV
+221 NTFTHVKDA
-230 MGGYDENAI
+230 MGGYDEYAI
-239 RAQLLWTPTEN
+239 RGQLLWTPTEN

-260 SLDGTAAVFRANI
+260 SLDGTAAIFRANI

-288 SVFYDGGGN
+288 SVFYNGGGS
-297 NPQKYDGNGESVK
+297 NPQKYDGNGESIK
-310 VDYDFGDVTLT
+310 VDYDFGGVTLT

-341 ANFLLPSATVIPPNT
+341 AGT
-356 GPGIIPFSSDTKDGI
+356 GPGFIPFDSDTKDGI
-371 DDLGQYT
+371 DDLDQYT

-386 TEGPLSWQVGG
+386 TEGPLTWQVGG
-397 YYFHSR
+397 YYFKSDF
-403 MLLTTDAGFNKAT
+403 LLTTDAGFNKAT

-434 TPQLKL
+434 TPQLKI
-440 TGGLRY
+440 TGGARY

-455 IGSSAPEVSASD
+455 VGSTAPEISVSDS
-467 NKVSWDLS
+467 KVSWDLS
-475 AFYNVAD
+475 AFYGVTD

-498 IQGRDVVFFSAPSV
+498 IQGRDVVFFSPASV
-512 AKSETIQSYEVG
+512 AQSETIQSYEVG

-531 RRIRFNGAAFTYTE
+531 RRVRLNGAAFTYEE
-545 KNPQFSAIGGSQ
+545 KNPQFSAIGGVS
-557 NLTLLINADKGEAY
+557 NGTLLINADKGKAY
-571 GVEFDGEFAV
+571 GVELDGEFKV
-581 TENLLLTAGYSYNHT
+581 TENLLLTAGYSYAHT
-596 EIKDKNLL
+596 KIEDKNLA
-604 VGVCGTQLC
+604 VAVCAQC
-613 TPTDP
+613 TVTDP
-618 LVANPDPT
+618 LNGSGQAL
-626 KAPFARVDGNP
+626 VDGNP

-659 ELFAYTDWFKQGST
+659 ELFAYTDWFKQGYT
-673 NLFLYETKEFNSKGD
+673 NLFLYESKEFNSKGA

-719 RGAIDFNNLTGFVN
+719 RGGIDFNNLTGFVN